1 MKHRG
6 ARLVAWTACG
16 LTLALIVAA
25 AILAVLNDYDLGRA
39 SFLIAEASAAVIG
52 AVISARQPRNPV
64 GWLIL
69 GHAFCFS
76 LGEFGRQY
84 TIYGVRTA
92 PGSLPAAEV
101 MVWPTYWV
109 WFPGIVLMFLL
120 LPLYFP
126 DGRLVSPRWRWVAW
140 LSTAFLVVTTITG
153 MFRPG
158 DDEAAGIPNPLGV
171 EAELTE
177 PFFALSA
184 SLIPSVLLFLGVAA
198 AASLVVRYR
207 RSADEERQQIKW
219 VVLAAVFLILDTAL
233 NRLFFAYIPPLVS
246 DLLFLAALE
255 GMWVAIAV
263 AILRHRLYDIDVIIN
278 RTLVYGALT
287 ATLALVYLGSVVLL
301 QYAFRAAGRRR
312 IAARHRRLD
321 APDRGAVQPFAAPG
335 TGTGGPALLP
345 RQVRR
350 GEDAGVLLGQAA
362 RRDGPGRPGRGPGRR
377 GGGDRAA
384 RPRLAVAPESEE
396 EGMTD
401 G

>member
-84 TIYGVRTA
+84 AIYGVRTA

-263 AILRHRLYDIDVIIN
+263 AILRHRLYDVDVIIN

-287 ATLALVYLGSVVLL
+287 AMLALVY
-301 QYAFRAAGRRR
+301 
-312 IAARHRRLD
+312 
-321 APDRGAVQPFAAPG
+321 
-335 TGTGGPALLP
+335 
-345 RQVRR
+345 VR
-350 GEDAGVLLGQAA
+350 
-362 RRDGPGRPGRGPGRR
+362 
-377 GGGDRAA
+377 
-384 RPRLAVAPESEE
+384 
-396 EGMTD
+396 
-401 G
+401 